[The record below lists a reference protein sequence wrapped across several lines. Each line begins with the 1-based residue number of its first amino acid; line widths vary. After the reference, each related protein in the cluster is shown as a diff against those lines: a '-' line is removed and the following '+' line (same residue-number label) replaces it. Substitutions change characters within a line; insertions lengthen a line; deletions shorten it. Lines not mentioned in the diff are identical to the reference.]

1 MTGLAEP
8 RLLDDVALK
17 GPRTYLQSAD
27 LWTAAERRLAAGA
40 GPGARMA
47 ITFRKLTDRRVA
59 IVPLA
64 SSDRA
69 RRAADL
75 RVTDGA
81 TTSDYALEETDVAV
95 TERIECP
102 EARLLPTIA
111 LGDMT
116 AAVVVPDF
124 ATALECLVAATKKL
138 HLAAVQPDVKWV
150 VGRLD
155 LPLPFPADPGAQITT
170 TIAHRLPRQSTVSTI
185 AVDGRDVGTV
195 MFNILR

>member
-1 MTGLAEP
+1 MIV
-8 RLLDDVALK
+8 LDEVALK

-27 LWTAAERRLAAGA
+27 LWTAAERRLAAG
-40 GPGARMA
+40 PDARMA
-47 ITFRKLTDRRVA
+47 VTFRKLTDRRVA

-64 SSDRA
+64 QSDRA

-75 RVTDGA
+75 RVTEGA
-81 TTSDYALEETDVAV
+81 TATDYALEETDAAV
-95 TERIECP
+95 TARVDCP
-102 EARLLPTIA
+102 EARLLPAIE

-116 AAVVVPDF
+116 ASVVVPDF

-138 HLAAVQPDVKWV
+138 HLAQVQSGVKWV

-155 LPLPFPADPGAQITT
+155 LPLPFPATAGDRITS
-170 TIAHRLPRQSTVSTI
+170 TITHRLPRQSTASII
-185 AVDGRDVGTV
+185 AVNGRTVGTV

>member
-1 MTGLAEP
+1 LSETL
-8 RLLDDVALK
+8 LLDDVALK

-27 LWTAAERRLAAGA
+27 LWAAAARRLAPGA
-40 GPGARMA
+40 GPDARMA

-64 SSDRA
+64 QSDRA

-75 RVTDGA
+75 RVTDAGRD
-81 TTSDYALEETDVAV
+81 TDYALEETDAHVSA
-95 TERIECP
+95 RIECP
-102 EARLLPTIA
+102 EARLLPAID
-111 LGDMT
+111 LGET
-116 AAVVVPDF
+116 SASVVVPEF
-124 ATALECLVAATKKL
+124 ATPLECVVAATKKL

-155 LPLPFPADPGAQITT
+155 LPLPFPARTGARITT